1 MLGDKR
7 YGLTVNLLATK
18 VMPTL
23 IPAAVSPALK
33 LDQVCSIKNSTST
46 VNTTIHVLYIT
57 VYYFSIENS
66 VSVNNKDH

>member
-33 LDQVCSIKNSTST
+33 LDQVRMAFNLCLLKFVFIQ
-46 VNTTIHVLYIT
+46 
-57 VYYFSIENS
+57 
-66 VSVNNKDH
+66 

>member
-33 LDQVCSIKNSTST
+33 LDQVCCSKG
-46 VNTTIHVLYIT
+46 Y
-57 VYYFSIENS
+57 
-66 VSVNNKDH
+66 